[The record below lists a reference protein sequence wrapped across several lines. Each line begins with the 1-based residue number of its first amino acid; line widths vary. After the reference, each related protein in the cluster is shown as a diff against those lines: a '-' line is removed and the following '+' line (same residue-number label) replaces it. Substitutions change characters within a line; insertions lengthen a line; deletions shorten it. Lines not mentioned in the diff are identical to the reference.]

1 MFVIYGKDSL
11 TDPKKEF
18 EKDFINKEEYH
29 QITIDEYSFRKNVSD
44 AFNSIAIVVSEA
56 FDRIDKGLKA
66 LAEQW
71 GMSYE
76 EAAGSIEKMLNKVQ
90 EFKEPTHSPSKMMLK
105 QCGMYEHR
113 KDLNLTSVVIP
124 KKKFHKA
131 RGRLK
136 C

>member
-11 TDPKKEF
+11 VDPKKEF

-44 AFNSIAIVVSEA
+44 AFKNISTVVSEA

-66 LAEQW
+66 LAERY
-71 GMSYE
+71 GITCE
-76 EAAGSIEKMLNKVQ
+76 EAAGSIEKILNKVTA
-90 EFKEPTHSPSKMMLK
+90 KHSPSKMMLK
-105 QCGMYEHR
+105 QYGMYEHR

>member
-1 MFVIYGKDSL
+1 MFVIYGKDL

-18 EKDFINKEEYH
+18 EKGFINKEEYH
-29 QITIDEYSFRKNVSD
+29 QITIDEYSFRKNISD
-44 AFNSIAIVVSEA
+44 AFNNVAIVVSEA
-56 FDRIDKGLKA
+56 FDRIDKGLKV
-66 LAEQW
+66 LAEKW

-76 EAAGSIEKMLNKVQ
+76 EAAGSIENILNKVTT
-90 EFKEPTHSPSKMMLK
+90 KHSPSKMMLK
-105 QCGMYEHR
+105 EWGMYEHR

>member
-1 MFVIYGKDSL
+1 MFVIYGNDL
-11 TDPKKEF
+11 TDPKEEF
-18 EKDFINKEEYH
+18 KKDFLVKEEYH
-29 QITIDEYSFRKNVSD
+29 QITIDEYSFRKNISD
-44 AFNSIAIVVSEA
+44 AFNNVAIVVREA
-56 FDRIDKGLKA
+56 FDRIDKGLKT

-76 EAAGSIEKMLNKVQ
+76 EAAGSIEKMLSKVQ
-90 EFKEPTHSPSKMMLK
+90 EYKEPHSPSKMMLK
-105 QCGMYEHR
+105 QYGMYEHR
-113 KDLNLTSVVIP
+113 KDLNLTSVNIP

>member
-1 MFVIYGKDSL
+1 MNVIFGKDSL
-11 TDPKKEF
+11 TDPKEEF
-18 EKDFINKEEYH
+18 NKGFINKEEYH
-29 QITIDEYSFRKNVSD
+29 QITIDEYSFRKNISD
-44 AFNSIAIVVSEA
+44 AFMNISTVISEA

-66 LAEQW
+66 LAEKC
-71 GMSYE
+71 GMSCE
-76 EAAGSIEKMLNKVQ
+76 EAAGSIENILNKVTV
-90 EFKEPTHSPSKMMLK
+90 KHSPSKMMLK
-105 QCGMYEHR
+105 EWRMYEHR

>member
-1 MFVIYGKDSL
+1 MFVIYGNDL
-11 TDPKKEF
+11 VDPKEEF
-18 EKDFINKEEYH
+18 NKDFINKEEYH
-29 QITIDEYSFRKNVSD
+29 QITIDEYSFRKNISD
-44 AFNSIAIVVSEA
+44 AFNNISTVISEA

-66 LAEQW
+66 LAEQC

-76 EAAGSIEKMLNKVQ
+76 EAGSIEKMLNKVTV
-90 EFKEPTHSPSKMMLK
+90 KHSPSKMMLK